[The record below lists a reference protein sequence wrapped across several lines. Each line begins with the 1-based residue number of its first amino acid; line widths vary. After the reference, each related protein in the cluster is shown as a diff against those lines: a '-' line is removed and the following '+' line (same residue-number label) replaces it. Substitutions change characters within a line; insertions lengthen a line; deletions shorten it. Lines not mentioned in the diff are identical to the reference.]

1 MHNTRHAFLVAYL
14 TEPHSSASG
23 VVKRTRERETREAS
37 NTQKAKSS
45 GEPGRLETTFLIFL
59 PQFKKSKKNIT
70 RNEK

>member
-1 MHNTRHAFLVAYL
+1 VFLVAYL
-14 TEPHSSASG
+14 TEPHSSTSEF
-23 VVKRTRERETREAS
+23 VKRKRERETREVS
-37 NTQKAKSS
+37 STQEVEKS